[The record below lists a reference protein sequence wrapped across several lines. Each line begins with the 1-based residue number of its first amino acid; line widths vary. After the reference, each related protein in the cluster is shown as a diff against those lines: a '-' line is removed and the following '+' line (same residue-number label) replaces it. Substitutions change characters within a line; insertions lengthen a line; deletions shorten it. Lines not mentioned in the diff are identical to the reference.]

1 MNFRFL
7 VASLCTAAV
16 LHSDLLEDSG
26 DSPSTIATTPSL
38 SVAFA
43 LVLALAL
50 VHAPAPALAL
60 ALALALAFT
69 SVLVSAEATATA
81 ERWAAQKNK
90 EDCFMAEE
98 KRKKNSIA

>member
-7 VASLCTAAV
+7 VALLCTDAV
-16 LHSDLLEDSG
+16 LHSDSLEDSG

-38 SVAFA
+38 SVA
-43 LVLALAL
+43 LALAL
-50 VHAPAPALAL
+50 AHAPAL